1 MPSFFTPHPQSIPG
15 ANPAAATRPRCDFS
29 PGCRRLVFPPS
40 LLCRINTTPEAGK
53 RQERGACRVSPRGD
67 GGGHGSSSTSG
78 GVMTAWP
85 QGRAPCPLS
94 GATQG
99 CDTGTGGSAAQ
110 AEPRLA
116 EPGGLPRAGNGMCIG
131 LRSWGDEP
139 NLAWCPQPKALHWG
153 GAGARWKQQ
162 AGCQTHPQPSCF
174 AHPAL
179 TPFSGEL
186 GLRMRPR
193 QRGRGAHS
201 PQPHTVP
208 PVQEQRRPLARGCRL
223 AGPPPRRCQAAES
236 KSVVLK
242 AGA

>member
-1 MPSFFTPHPQSIPG
+1 MPSFFTPQPQSIPG

-139 NLAWCPQPKALHWG
+139 NLAWCPQAQGSAPGRWRGEVEAAGRVPNPSPAVLLRPPCPDPLLR
-153 GAGARWKQQ
+153 GAGASDAPPTAWPRGSRPPAPRRAPGAGAAPSPGTGLQ
-162 AGCQTHPQPSCF
+162 AGWAPPTPVPS
-174 AHPAL
+174 
-179 TPFSGEL
+179 S
-186 GLRMRPR
+186 R
-193 QRGRGAHS
+193 
-201 PQPHTVP
+201 V
-208 PVQEQRRPLARGCRL
+208 
-223 AGPPPRRCQAAES
+223 
-236 KSVVLK
+236 
-242 AGA
+242 